1 MLLPQRIPSGAR
13 ACMAMHTSKQKSRP
27 KAAGEK
33 GLFGAVLGKGGVNI
47 FLQGGKV
54 FFLVN
59 AAQQGLAHNVAVPV
73 KDVGGGESHDVQCE
87 LAGLA
92 AGGKVDV
99 AVACA
104 LCSQQLFGGINA
116 LLVAV

>member
-1 MLLPQRIPSGAR
+1 M
-13 ACMAMHTSKQKSRP
+13 
-27 KAAGEK
+27 AGENS
-33 GLFGAVLGKGGVNI
+33 LFGVVLGKGSVNI

-73 KDVGGGESHDVQCE
+73 KNVGGGEGHDVQRK
-87 LAGLA
+87 LAGVA

-99 AVACA
+99 AVACTR
-104 LCSQQLFGGINA
+104 CSQQFFGGINA

>member
-1 MLLPQRIPSGAR
+1 M
-13 ACMAMHTSKQKSRP
+13 
-27 KAAGEK
+27 AGENS
-33 GLFGAVLGKGGVNI
+33 LFGVVLGKGSVNI

-54 FFLVN
+54 FFLVD

-73 KDVGGGESHDVQCE
+73 KNVGGGEGHDVQRK
-87 LAGLA
+87 LAGVA

-104 LCSQQLFGGINA
+104 RCSQQFFGGINA
-116 LLVAV
+116 LLDRKSTRLNSSHNVASRMPSSA